1 MSKVRVVM
9 VSAGGIKLDSFL
21 KLCGEVLSGGQA
33 KILVQAGDVAVNG
46 EVCTMRGESCGVV
59 MLWNSAGIAMR
70 LLLRKKNFED

>member
-9 VSAGGIKLDSFL
+9 VSAAGIKLDSFL

-46 EVCTMRGESCGVV
+46 EVCTMRGRKLRGGDVV
-59 MLWNSAGIAMR
+59 EVRGNRYEVA
-70 LLLRKKNFED
+70 FEEEKF